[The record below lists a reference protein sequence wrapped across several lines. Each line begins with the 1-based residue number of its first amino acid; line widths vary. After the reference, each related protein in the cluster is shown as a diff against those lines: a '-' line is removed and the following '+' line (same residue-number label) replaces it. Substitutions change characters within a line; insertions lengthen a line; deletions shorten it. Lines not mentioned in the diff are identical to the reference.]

1 MSKAMIKLFRIDKN
15 ARVKAPASDF
25 VGEVYRQRLT
35 EFERENIIL
44 SNQFIVSVVTFYD
57 GAHNV
62 PHVHEGDHMIIIT
75 EGEGLV
81 ATDTEE
87 YKLTAG
93 DVAFIP
99 GGVRHC
105 HGSQP
110 GHSMT
115 QIAILAGNK

>member
-1 MSKAMIKLFRIDKN
+1 MTKAMIKVFRIDKE
-15 ARVKAPASDF
+15 ARIKAPASDF

-44 SNQFIVSVVTFYD
+44 SEQFMVSVVYFND
-57 GAHNV
+57 GGHNV
-62 PHVHEGDHMIIIT
+62 PHVHEGDHMLIIT

-81 ATDTEE
+81 ATETEQ
-87 YKLTAG
+87 YRVTAG
-93 DVAFIP
+93 DVVFIP
-99 GGVRHC
+99 GGLRHS
-105 HGSQP
+105 HGAQP